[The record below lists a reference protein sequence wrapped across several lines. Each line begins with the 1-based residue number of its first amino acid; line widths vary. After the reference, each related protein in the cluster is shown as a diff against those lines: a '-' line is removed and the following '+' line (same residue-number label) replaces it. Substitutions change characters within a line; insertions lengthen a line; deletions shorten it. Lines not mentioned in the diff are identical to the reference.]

1 MEEKKSKW
9 KIFKEAW
16 HDPKKH
22 AIICLILYAIFFLS
36 IFVIYKITEITSSI
50 KYEDNDKYQEESI
63 LEKYKKMDNYE
74 YSYKINYNNIIYN
87 IDGTIYNKYE
97 KFILNNT
104 KENFYIENNG
114 LEFDNNYLELENKLN
129 LNLENLKPYNIYN
142 IINDIEPNE
151 TTEYKDGSKKEIY
164 NLKLENIKGILKQ
177 NYSNLSDD
185 VIITLYSENDK
196 INKIEIDID
205 TSLLKENIVI
215 EYKNIGNISDFSI
228 NS

>member
-1 MEEKKSKW
+1 MEKKKSKW
-9 KIFKEAW
+9 EIFKEAW

-36 IFVIYKITEITSSI
+36 IFIIYKITQITSSI
-50 KYEDNDKYQEESI
+50 KYEDNDNYQEESL

-74 YSYKINYNNIIYN
+74 YSYNINYNNIIYN

-97 KFILNNT
+97 KFTLNNT
-104 KENFYIENNG
+104 KENFYIENSES
-114 LEFDNNYLELENKLN
+114 EFNNNYLELENKLN

-142 IINDIEPNE
+142 IMNDIEPNE

-164 NLKLENIKGILKQ
+164 NLKLENIKDIYKDN
-177 NYSNLSDD
+177 NYNLSDE
-185 VIITLYSENDK
+185 VIFTIYSDNNN
-196 INKIEIDID
+196 INKIEINAYSI
-205 TSLLKENIVI
+205 KENIVI

>member
-1 MEEKKSKW
+1 MEKKKSKW
-9 KIFKEAW
+9 TILKEAW

-22 AIICLILYAIFFLS
+22 AIICLVLYGIFFLS
-36 IFVIYKITEITSSI
+36 VFLIFKITELASSL
-50 KYEDNDKYQEESI
+50 KNQENDTYTQINAIDS
-63 LEKYKKMDNYE
+63 YKDMDNYE
-74 YSYKINYNNIIYN
+74 YTYNINYNGNIYKIE
-87 IDGTIYNKYE
+87 GTIYKEKE
-97 KFILNNT
+97 KFTLTNT
-104 KENFYIENNG
+104 KDNFYIENNYK
-114 LEFDNNYLELENKLN
+114 EFDNNYLELENKIN
-129 LNLENLKPYNIYN
+129 INLENLKPYNFYN
-142 IINDIEPNE
+142 IINNIEPNE

-164 NLKLENIKGILKQ
+164 NLKMENIKDILKQ